1 LTYCALALPVTA
13 ASDGGMPIETIIVT
27 VAKGYV
33 QVLPEI
39 GIRWD
44 K

>member
-1 LTYCALALPVTA
+1 
-13 ASDGGMPIETIIVT
+13 MPIETIIVT